1 MNKYNQAG
9 SHEFI
14 NENSGPMNQAKSIS
28 SVLPD
33 QNSKSVSLPS
43 LLAGSLL
50 TVITFFLM
58 AVSSQAQT
66 PAPPQSQPIAL
77 TGGTI
82 YTVSDGVIENG
93 TIVFEDGV
101 ITAIGQNVQ
110 IPMGA
115 ERVDVSGKE
124 IYPGMIDSYSR
135 MGIFEIG
142 SVDMTVDI
150 NETGDFNPNVTP
162 EIAFNPESRHI
173 GTARTNGVLTAVT
186 TPGGG
191 VISGQSSAMMLD
203 GWSWADMI
211 LHSGT
216 GMIINW
222 PSADD
227 DDYGDELLELHDFV
241 ASAKAYHKAK
251 QAATS
256 GDAPRLENDSRL
268 DAMGDVIN
276 GEQPIMVEA
285 NEMREIQDA
294 ITWAE
299 DQNFR
304 IIILGGRDSHYI
316 TDFLVEKDVPVIIAS
331 VLDAPDR
338 DWEAYDDVYRLPAKL
353 EAAGVTYAIAG
364 GSSAPYAFRLA
375 NEAGASAAFGLTLDQ
390 AFHAVSLAPAN
401 ILGLDERI
409 GSLET
414 GKDATLLITTGNPV
428 EYSSQIEQAYIQG
441 RKIDMV
447 DAHRELYE
455 KYRLKVEQQ
464 TDR

>member
-1 MNKYNQAG
+1 MNHVRTISVTESDHIKC
-9 SHEFI
+9 
-14 NENSGPMNQAKSIS
+14 SIPTLFAS
-28 SVLPD
+28 SLF
-33 QNSKSVSLPS
+33 
-43 LLAGSLL
+43 
-50 TVITFFLM
+50 TIIFFLLM
-58 AVSSQAQT
+58 TASVVAQT

-82 YTVSDGVIENG
+82 YTTSDGVIENG

-110 IPMGA
+110 ISSGA
-115 ERVDVSGKE
+115 ERVDVTGKE
-124 IYPGMIDSYSR
+124 IYPGMVDAYSR

-142 SVDMTVDI
+142 AVDMTVDI

-191 VISGQSSAMMLD
+191 IISGQSSAMMLD

-211 LHSGT
+211 LQSGT
-216 GMIINW
+216 GMMMNW

-227 DDYGDELLELHDFV
+227 DDYGDELLVLHDFV
-241 ASAKAYHKAK
+241 ANAKAYHKAK
-251 QAATS
+251 QAFMN

-268 DAMGDVIN
+268 EAMGAVIN
-276 GEQPIMVEA
+276 GDQPIVVEA
-285 NEMREIQDA
+285 DEMREIQDA
-294 ITWAE
+294 VTWAE
-299 DQNFR
+299 DQDFR
-304 IIILGGRDSHYI
+304 IAIMGGRDAHYI
-316 TDFLVEKDVPVIIAS
+316 ADFLVEKDVPVIITS

-353 EAAGVTYAIAG
+353 EDVGVTYAIAG
-364 GSSAPYAFRLA
+364 GSSAPYTFRLA
-375 NEAGASAAFGLTLDQ
+375 NEAGASAAFGLTLEQ
-390 AFHAVSLAPAN
+390 AFHAVSLAPAE
-401 ILGLDERI
+401 ILGLDDRI
-409 GSLET
+409 GSLEI
-414 GKDATLLITTGNPV
+414 GKHATLLITTGNPV

-455 KYRLKVEQQ
+455 KYRQKVEQQ
-464 TDR
+464 VSQ

>member
-1 MNKYNQAG
+1 MNPLNQAG
-9 SHEFI
+9 S
-14 NENSGPMNQAKSIS
+14 NEIYNNNPDPMNHAKTIS
-28 SVLPD
+28 ATLPAHFKWSVPT
-33 QNSKSVSLPS
+33 V
-43 LLAGSLL
+43 LAGCIF
-50 TVITFFLM
+50 TIIFFLLM
-58 AVSSQAQT
+58 AVSVSAQT
-66 PAPPQSQPIAL
+66 PAPPQSQPVAL

-93 TIVFEDGV
+93 TIIFEDGV

-124 IYPGMIDSYSR
+124 IYPGMIDAYTR

-142 SVDMTVDI
+142 AVDMTVDI
-150 NETGDFNPNVTP
+150 NEEGNFNPNVTP

-191 VISGQSSAMMLD
+191 IISGQSSAMMLD

-211 LHSGT
+211 LQSGT
-216 GMIINW
+216 GMMVNW

-227 DDYGDELLELHDFV
+227 DDYGDELLGLHDFV
-241 ASAKAYHKAK
+241 ANAKAYHKAK
-251 QAATS
+251 QAFMN
-256 GDAPRLENDSRL
+256 GNAPRVENDSRL
-268 DAMGDVIN
+268 EAMGDVIS
-276 GEQPIMVEA
+276 GDQPVVVEA
-285 NEMREIQDA
+285 DEMREIQDA
-294 ITWAE
+294 FTWAE
-299 DQNFR
+299 DPRFR
-304 IIILGGRDSHYI
+304 IIIMGGRDAHYI
-316 TDFLVEKDVPVIIAS
+316 ADFLVEKDVPVIITS

-338 DWEAYDDVYRLPAKL
+338 DWEAYDDIYRLPARL

-364 GSSAPYAFRLA
+364 GSSAPYTFRLA
-375 NEAGASAAFGLTLDQ
+375 NEAGASAAFGLTLEQ
-390 AFHAVSLAPAN
+390 AFHAVSLAPAE
-401 ILGLDERI
+401 ILGLDDRI

-414 GKDATLLITTGNPV
+414 GKHATLLITTGNPV

-455 KYRLKVEQQ
+455 KYRQKVEQQ
-464 TDR
+464 AGQ

>member
-1 MNKYNQAG
+1 MNYPEKAG
-9 SHEFI
+9 STQFI
-14 NENSGPMNQAKSIS
+14 NDNPTTMNQAKTKAAT
-28 SVLPD
+28 LPIRTG
-33 QNSKSVSLPS
+33 VSLKTV
-43 LLAGSLL
+43 LVGSI
-50 TVITFFLM
+50 ITLFTFLLM
-58 AVSSQAQT
+58 AVSLKAQT
-66 PAPPQSQPIAL
+66 PAPPQEGPIAL

-110 IPMGA
+110 IPA
-115 ERVDVSGKE
+115 NANRIDVSGKE
-124 IYPGMIDSYSR
+124 IYPGMVDAYTR

-142 SVDMTVDI
+142 AVDMTVDI

-186 TPGGG
+186 APGGG
-191 VISGQSSAMMLD
+191 TISGQASAMMLD

-216 GMIINW
+216 GMMVNW

-241 ASAKAYHKAK
+241 AKAKAYQKAE
-251 QAATS
+251 QAFES
-256 GDAPRLENDSRL
+256 GDAPRLEYDSKL
-268 DAMGDVIN
+268 EAMSGVVS
-276 GEQPIMVEA
+276 GEQPLVVEA
-285 NEMREIQDA
+285 DEVREIQDA
-294 ITWAE
+294 IVWAE
-299 DQNFR
+299 DEEFK
-304 IIILGGRDSHYI
+304 IVIMGGRDAHYI
-316 TDFLVEKDVPVIIAS
+316 SDYLVEKDVPVIITS

-338 DWEAYDDVYRLPAKL
+338 DWEAYDAQYSLPSKL
-353 EAAGVTYAIAG
+353 QEAGVTYAIAG
-364 GSSAPYAFRLA
+364 GSSAPYTFRLA
-375 NEAGASAAFGLTLDQ
+375 NEAGASVAFGLTFDE
-390 AFHAVSLAPAN
+390 AFRAVSLAPAQ
-401 ILGLDERI
+401 ILGFDDRV

-441 RKIDMV
+441 REIDMT
-447 DAHRELYE
+447 DAHRALYE
-455 KYRLKVEQQ
+455 KYRQKVERQVGQ
-464 TDR
+464 

>member
-1 MNKYNQAG
+1 MNHAN
-9 SHEFI
+9 
-14 NENSGPMNQAKSIS
+14 SIS
-28 SVLPD
+28 AVHTDQSVRLVPM
-33 QNSKSVSLPS
+33 LI
-43 LLAGSLL
+43 AGTLL
-50 TVITFFLM
+50 TFITVLIM
-58 AVSSQAQT
+58 TVSANAQT

-82 YTVSDGVIENG
+82 YTVSNGVIENG

-124 IYPGMIDSYSR
+124 IYPGMIDAYTR

-142 SVDMTVDI
+142 AVGMTVDI

-173 GTARTNGVLTAVT
+173 GTARTNGVLTAIT

-191 VISGQSSAMMLD
+191 IISGQSSTMMLD
-203 GWSWADMI
+203 GWSWADMV
-211 LHSGT
+211 LDSRT
-216 GMIINW
+216 GMMINW

-227 DDYGDELLELHDFV
+227 DDYGDELLALHDFV
-241 ASAKAYHKAK
+241 AEAKAYHKAK
-251 QAATS
+251 QAFIN
-256 GDAPRLENDSRL
+256 GNAPRLENDSRL
-268 DAMGDVIN
+268 EAMGALIS
-276 GEQPIMVEA
+276 GEQPVVVEA
-285 NEMREIQDA
+285 DEMREIQDA

-304 IIILGGRDSHYI
+304 IIIMGGRDAHYI
-316 TDFLVEKDVPVIIAS
+316 SEFLVEKNVPVIITE

-338 DWEAYDDVYRLPAKL
+338 DWEAYDDQYRLPAKL

-364 GSSAPYAFRLA
+364 GSSAPYTFRLA
-375 NEAGASAAFGLTLDQ
+375 NDAGASVAFGLTFDE
-390 AFHAVSLAPAN
+390 AFRAVSLTPAQ
-401 ILGLDERI
+401 ILGIDNRV

-428 EYSSQIEQAYIQG
+428 EYSTQIEQAYIQG
-441 RKIDMV
+441 RAIDMT
-447 DAHRELYE
+447 DAHRALYE
-455 KYRLKVEQQ
+455 KYRQKVERQIGQ
-464 TDR
+464 